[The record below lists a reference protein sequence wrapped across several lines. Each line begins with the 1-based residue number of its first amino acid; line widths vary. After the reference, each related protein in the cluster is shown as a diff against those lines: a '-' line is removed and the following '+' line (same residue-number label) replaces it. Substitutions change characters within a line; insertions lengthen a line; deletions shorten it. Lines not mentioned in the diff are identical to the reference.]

1 MGIKLRDLSSPKK
14 IKINDLTGNVI
25 AIDGFN
31 TIYQFITTIRGQTGE
46 PLMDSKGRIT
56 SHLTG
61 LFYRNI
67 NLLMADIKPIYVLD
81 GKPSTLKKII
91 IEKRKETREK
101 MKEKYHQALEE
112 GKTEEAKKYARSTIK
127 INEPIINDC
136 KKILELMGIPVI
148 EAPSEGEA
156 AAAYLTEI
164 NIASL
169 TASQDYD
176 SLLFGAKKLVRNLN
190 TTGKRK
196 IQKSNKYV
204 NIEPE
209 IIQLNEFLRE
219 NKINRNQLIDIA
231 ILIGTDFNPDGF
243 TKIGPKTALKLI
255 RKYEKIE
262 EIPNIKKELEKT
274 DINEIRKIF
283 LEPHIIKTDNIIHKE
298 IKKEKLISFLCQD
311 RDFSQQRVN
320 NRLYELEKMK
330 TNKSQ
335 SLDKWFS

>member
-14 IKINDLTGNVI
+14 IKINDLDGNVV

-31 TIYQFITTIRGQTGE
+31 TIYQFLTTIRGQSGE
-46 PLMDSKGRIT
+46 PLMDSKGRVT

-67 NLLMADIKPIYVLD
+67 NLLMANIKPIYVLD
-81 GKPSTLKKII
+81 GKPSPLKKII
-91 IEKRKETREK
+91 IERRKEIKEK
-101 MKEKYHQALEE
+101 MKEKYHQALKE
-112 GKTEEAKKYARSTIK
+112 GKIEDAKKYARSTVK
-127 INEPIINDC
+127 INELIINDC

-148 EAPSEGEA
+148 DAPSEGEA

-164 NIASL
+164 NFASV

-190 TTGKRK
+190 TTGKRR
-196 IQKSNKYV
+196 IQNTNKYINV
-204 NIEPE
+204 EPE
-209 IIQLNEFLRE
+209 MIELSEFLNE
-219 NKINRNQLIDIA
+219 NKINRNQLIDMG

-243 TKIGPKTALKLI
+243 TNIGPKTALKLI
-255 RKYEKIE
+255 RKYERIE
-262 EIPNIKKELEKT
+262 DIPNIKKELERI

-283 LEPHIIKTDNIIHKE
+283 LEPHSIKTDNIIHKKIE
-298 IKKEKLISFLCQD
+298 KEKLISFLCQD
-311 RDFSQQRVN
+311 RDFSQQRVK
-320 NRLYELEKMK
+320 NRLNELEKME
-330 TNKSQ
+330 TNRAQ

>member
-1 MGIKLRDLSSPKK
+1 MGIKLRELSSPKK
-14 IKINDLTGNVI
+14 IKINDLAGNVI

-31 TIYQFITTIRGQTGE
+31 TLYQFLTTIRGQSGE

-67 NLLMADIKPIYVLD
+67 NLLIANIKPIYVLD
-81 GKPSTLKKII
+81 GKPSILKKII

-101 MKEKYHQALEE
+101 MKEKYYQALEE
-112 GKTEEAKKYARSTIK
+112 GKIEEAKKYARSTIR

-148 EAPSEGEA
+148 DAPSEGEA
-156 AAAYLTEI
+156 AAAYLTDI
-164 NIASL
+164 DVASL

-176 SLLFGAKKLVRNLN
+176 SLLFGAKRLVRNLN
-190 TTGKRK
+190 TSGRRRM
-196 IQKSNKYV
+196 QKSSKYI
-204 NIEPE
+204 NTEPE
-209 IIQLNEFLRE
+209 IIELNEFLNE
-219 NKINRNQLIDIA
+219 NKINRNQLIDMA

-243 TKIGPKTALKLI
+243 AKIGPKTALKLI

-262 EIPNIKKELEKT
+262 GIPNIKKELERI

-283 LEPHIIKTDNIIHKE
+283 LEPHSVKTDNIVHKE
-298 IKKEKLISFLCQD
+298 IEKEKLISFLCQD
-311 RDFSQQRVN
+311 RDFSQQRVK
-320 NRLYELEKMK
+320 NRLDELEKMEI
-330 TNKSQ
+330 NRSQ
-335 SLDKWFS
+335 SLDRWFS

>member
-14 IKINDLTGNVI
+14 IKINDLDGNVV

-31 TIYQFITTIRGQTGE
+31 TIYQFLTTIRGQSGE
-46 PLMDSKGRIT
+46 PLMDSKGRVT

-67 NLLMADIKPIYVLD
+67 NLLMANIKPIYVLD
-81 GKPSTLKKII
+81 GKPSPLKKII
-91 IEKRKETREK
+91 IERRKEIKEK
-101 MKEKYHQALEE
+101 MKEKYHQALKE
-112 GKTEEAKKYARSTIK
+112 GKIEDAKKYARSTVK
-127 INEPIINDC
+127 INELIINDC

-148 EAPSEGEA
+148 DAPSEGEA

-164 NIASL
+164 NFASV

-190 TTGKRK
+190 TTGKRR
-196 IQKSNKYV
+196 IQNTNKYINV
-204 NIEPE
+204 EPE
-209 IIQLNEFLRE
+209 MIELNEFLNE
-219 NKINRNQLIDIA
+219 NKINRNQLIDMG

-243 TKIGPKTALKLI
+243 TNIGPKTALKLI
-255 RKYEKIE
+255 RKYERIE
-262 EIPNIKKELEKT
+262 DIPNIKKELERI

-283 LEPHIIKTDNIIHKE
+283 LEPHSIKTDNIIHKKIE
-298 IKKEKLISFLCQD
+298 KEKLISFLCQD
-311 RDFSQQRVN
+311 RDFSQQRVK
-320 NRLYELEKMK
+320 NRLNELEKME
-330 TNKSQ
+330 TNRAQ

>member
-14 IKINDLTGNVI
+14 IKINDLTGKVI

-31 TIYQFITTIRGQTGE
+31 TIYQFITTIRGQSGE
-46 PLMDSKGRIT
+46 PLTDNKGRIT

-67 NLLMADIKPIYVLD
+67 NLLIANIKPIYVLD

-91 IEKRKETREK
+91 IEKRRETREK

-112 GKTEEAKKYARSTIK
+112 GKTEEAKKYARSTIR
-127 INEPIINDC
+127 INEPIINDS

-164 NIASL
+164 NVASL

-196 IQKSNKYV
+196 IQNSNKYV

-209 IIQLNEFLRE
+209 IIQLNEFLSE
-219 NKINRNQLIDIA
+219 NNINRNQLIDMA

-243 TKIGPKTALKLI
+243 PKIGPKTALKLI

-262 EIPNIKKELEKT
+262 EIKDIKKELEKI

-283 LEPHIIKTDNIIHKE
+283 LEPHVIKTDNIIHKE
-298 IKKEKLISFLCQD
+298 IEKEKLISFLCQD
-311 RDFSQQRVN
+311 RNFSQQRVK
-320 NRLYELEKMK
+320 NRLDELEKMK

>member
-14 IKINDLTGNVI
+14 IKINDLTGKVI

-31 TIYQFITTIRGQTGE
+31 TIYQFITTIRGQSGE
-46 PLMDSKGRIT
+46 PLMDNKGRIT

-67 NLLMADIKPIYVLD
+67 NLLIANIKPIYVLD

-91 IEKRKETREK
+91 IEKRRETREK
-101 MKEKYHQALEE
+101 MKEKYHQALKE
-112 GKTEEAKKYARSTIK
+112 GKTEEAKKYARSTIR

-164 NIASL
+164 NVASL

-196 IQKSNKYV
+196 IQNSNKYV

-209 IIQLNEFLRE
+209 IIQLNEFLSE
-219 NKINRNQLIDIA
+219 NNINRNQLIDMA

-243 TKIGPKTALKLI
+243 PKIGPKTALKLI

-262 EIPNIKKELEKT
+262 EIPDIKKELEKI

-283 LEPHIIKTDNIIHKE
+283 LEPHVIKTDNIIHKE
-298 IKKEKLISFLCQD
+298 IEKEKLISFLCQD
-311 RDFSQQRVN
+311 RDFSQQRVK
-320 NRLYELEKMK
+320 NRLDELEKMK